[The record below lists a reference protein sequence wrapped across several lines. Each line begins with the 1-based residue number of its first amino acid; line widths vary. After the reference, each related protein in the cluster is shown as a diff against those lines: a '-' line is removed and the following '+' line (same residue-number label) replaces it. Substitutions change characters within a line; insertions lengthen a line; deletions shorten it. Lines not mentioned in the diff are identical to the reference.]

1 MNTPEYLQKQNLNMK
16 YPLIILFALA
26 IQTLFGQEITLSEAY
41 KKETIDKLS
50 VLMQDLY
57 IYPDIAKKTSEHL
70 YKQYEAGYFDKYK
83 DNETFATVLTES
95 VQSVNK
101 DKHMRIMSNAPY
113 IAPQNTLEAK
123 SAHRMGQIN
132 NYRSINHG
140 FKELKMLEGNVAY
153 LDLRMFASMDRAK
166 EMADAYM
173 KLLSLSDAVIIDLTN
188 NGGGDPSMVQY
199 LCSYFFDQ
207 KLHLNSLYYREGDRT
222 EEYWTLE
229 EVGGKKLVDIPLFIM
244 IGEETFSGAE
254 EFSYNMQ
261 TQKRATLIG
270 QTSAGAANPGGTRG
284 INEHLSV
291 FIPTGRAINP
301 VTHTSWEG
309 VGVQPEI
316 LTKKEETLEQALI
329 LAQKAADLLRKNK
342 LEKYIQ
348 LQQKLNQHL
357 DHYKQGE
364 SEINISTSIKNLV
377 DSGLFGEWDINT
389 LGYKYLTE
397 LNKPKMGLC
406 ILESNTI
413 HFPNSPNAFDSYGE
427 ALKLNGDLTAALESY
442 QKAVDIATE
451 NNDKN
456 LTYYKETLQKI
467 KNEINTDK

>member
-1 MNTPEYLQKQNLNMK
+1 MK
-16 YPLIILFALA
+16 HLFIILFALS
-26 IQTLFGQEITLSEAY
+26 IQALFSQETTLSAAY
-41 KKETIDKLS
+41 KKETIEILT
-50 VLMQDLY
+50 LLIQDFY
-57 IYPDIAKKTSEHL
+57 IYPNVAKKTSEHL
-70 YKQYEAGYFDKYK
+70 YKQYEAGYFDKCK

-101 DKHMRIMSNAPY
+101 DKHMRIMSNEPY
-113 IAPQNTLEAK
+113 IAPQNNLEAK

-132 NYRSINHG
+132 NYRSLNHG
-140 FKELKMLEGNVAY
+140 FKELKIMEGNVAY
-153 LDLRMFASMDRAK
+153 LDLRMFASMEKAK
-166 EMADAYM
+166 KIADAYM
-173 KLLSLSDAVIIDLTN
+173 KLLSLSDAVIIDLRH
-188 NGGGDPSMVQY
+188 NGGGNPSMVQY
-199 LCSYFFDQ
+199 LCSYFFDK

-222 EEYWTLE
+222 EEFWTLE

-284 INEHLSV
+284 INENLSV

-301 VTHTSWEG
+301 ITNTSWEG

-316 LTKKEETLEQALI
+316 RTKKEETLEQAHM
-329 LAQKAADLLRKNK
+329 LARKAADFLRKKK
-342 LEKYIQ
+342 LETYIQ

-357 DHYKQGE
+357 EHYKQGE
-364 SEINISTSIKNLV
+364 SEINVSTSIKNLV

-389 LGYKYLTE
+389 LGYQYMME
-397 LNKPKMGLC
+397 LKKPEMGLC
-406 ILESNTI
+406 ILKSNTI
-413 HFPNSPNAFDSYGE
+413 LFPNSPNVFDSYGE
-427 ALKLNGDLTAALESY
+427 ALKINGDLTSALVSY

-456 LTYYKETLQKI
+456 LTYYKEALQKI
-467 KNEINTDK
+467 KNELNTGK

>member
-1 MNTPEYLQKQNLNMK
+1 MK
-16 YPLIILFALA
+16 HLFIILFALS
-26 IQTLFGQEITLSEAY
+26 IQALFSQETILSAAY
-41 KKETIDKLS
+41 KKETIEKLT
-50 VLMQDLY
+50 LLIQDFY
-57 IYPDIAKKTSEHL
+57 IYPNVAKKTSEHL
-70 YKQYEAGYFDKYK
+70 YKQYEAGYFDKCK

-101 DKHMRIMSNAPY
+101 DKHMRIMSNEPY
-113 IAPQNTLEAK
+113 IAPQNNLEAK

-132 NYRSINHG
+132 NYRSLNHG
-140 FKELKMLEGNVAY
+140 FKELKIMEGNVAY
-153 LDLRMFASMDRAK
+153 LDLRMFAPMEKAK
-166 EMADAYM
+166 KIADAYM
-173 KLLSLSDAVIIDLTN
+173 KLLSLSDAVIIDLRH
-188 NGGGDPSMVQY
+188 NGGGNPSMVQY
-199 LCSYFFDQ
+199 LCSYFFDK

-222 EEYWTLE
+222 EEFWTLE

-284 INEHLSV
+284 INENLSV

-301 VTHTSWEG
+301 ITNTSWEG

-316 LTKKEETLEQALI
+316 RTKKEETLEQAHM
-329 LAQKAADLLRKNK
+329 LAQKAADFLRKNK
-342 LEKYIQ
+342 LETYIQ

-357 DHYKQGE
+357 EHYKQGE
-364 SEINISTSIKNLV
+364 SEINVSTSIKNLV

-389 LGYKYLTE
+389 LGYQYMME
-397 LNKPKMGLC
+397 LKKPEMGLC
-406 ILESNTI
+406 ILKSNTI
-413 HFPNSPNAFDSYGE
+413 LFPNSPNVFDSYGE
-427 ALKLNGDLTAALESY
+427 ALKINGDLTSALVSY

-456 LTYYKETLQKI
+456 LTYYKEALQKI
-467 KNEINTDK
+467 KNELNTGK

>member
-1 MNTPEYLQKQNLNMK
+1 MK
-16 YPLIILFALA
+16 YPLIILFGLT
-26 IQTLFGQEITLSEAY
+26 IQTLFGQEFTLSEAY

-50 VLMQDLY
+50 VLMLDLY

-70 YKQYEAGYFDKYK
+70 YKQYEAGYFDKFK

-153 LDLRMFASMDRAK
+153 LDLRMFAPMERAK
-166 EMADAYM
+166 EMTDAYM
-173 KLLSLSDAVIIDLTN
+173 RMLSLSDAVIIDLTQ

-199 LCSYFFDQ
+199 LCSYFFD
-207 KLHLNSLYYREGDRT
+207 KKIHLNSLYYREGDRT
-222 EEYWTLE
+222 EEFWILE
-229 EVGGKKLVDIPLFIM
+229 KVGGKKLVDIPLFIM
-244 IGEETFSGAE
+244 IGDETFSGAE

-301 VTHTSWEG
+301 ITNTSWEG

-316 LTKKEETLEQALI
+316 LTNKEETFDQALI
-329 LAQKAADLLRKNK
+329 LAQKAADSLRKNK
-342 LEKYIQ
+342 LETYIQ

-357 DHYKQGE
+357 KHFKQGE
-364 SEINISTSIKNLV
+364 SEININTSIKNLV

-389 LGYKYLTE
+389 LGYQYMTE
-397 LNKPKMGLC
+397 LNKPEIGLC
-406 ILESNTI
+406 ILKSNTI

-442 QKAVDIATE
+442 QKAVDKAIE

>member
-1 MNTPEYLQKQNLNMK
+1 MK
-16 YPLIILFALA
+16 YPLIILFGLT
-26 IQTLFGQEITLSEAY
+26 IQTLFGQEFTLSEAY
-41 KKETIDKLS
+41 KKETIEKLS
-50 VLMQDLY
+50 LLMQDLY
-57 IYPDIAKKTSEHL
+57 IYPDSAKKTSEHL

-153 LDLRMFASMDRAK
+153 LDLRMFAPMERAK
-166 EMADAYM
+166 EMTDAYM
-173 KLLSLSDAVIIDLTN
+173 RMLSLSDAVIIDLTQ

-199 LCSYFFDQ
+199 LCSYFFD
-207 KLHLNSLYYREGDRT
+207 KKIHLNSLYYREGDRT
-222 EEYWTLE
+222 EEFWILE
-229 EVGGKKLVDIPLFIM
+229 KVGGKKLVDIPLFIM
-244 IGEETFSGAE
+244 IGDETFSGAE

-301 VTHTSWEG
+301 ITNTSWEG

-316 LTKKEETLEQALI
+316 LTNKEETFDQALI
-329 LAQKAADLLRKNK
+329 LAQKAADSLRKNK
-342 LEKYIQ
+342 LETYIQ
-348 LQQKLNQHL
+348 LKQKLNQHL
-357 DHYKQGE
+357 EHYKQGE
-364 SEINISTSIKNLV
+364 SEINVSTSIKNLV

-389 LGYKYLTE
+389 LGYQYMME
-397 LNKPKMGLC
+397 LKKPEMGLC
-406 ILESNTI
+406 ILKSNTI
-413 HFPNSPNAFDSYGE
+413 LFPNSPNVFDSYGE
-427 ALKLNGDLTAALESY
+427 ALKINGDLTSALVSY

-456 LTYYKETLQKI
+456 LTYYKEALQKI
-467 KNEINTDK
+467 KNELNTGK

>member
-1 MNTPEYLQKQNLNMK
+1 MK
-16 YPLIILFALA
+16 HLFIILFALS
-26 IQTLFGQEITLSEAY
+26 IQALFSQETTLSAAY
-41 KKETIDKLS
+41 KKETIEILT
-50 VLMQDLY
+50 LLIQDFY
-57 IYPDIAKKTSEHL
+57 IYPNVAKKTSEHL
-70 YKQYEAGYFDKYK
+70 YKQYEAGYFDKCK

-101 DKHMRIMSNAPY
+101 DKHMRIMSNEPY
-113 IAPQNTLEAK
+113 IAPQNNLEAK

-132 NYRSINHG
+132 NYRSLNHG
-140 FKELKMLEGNVAY
+140 FKELKIMEGNVAY
-153 LDLRMFASMDRAK
+153 LDLRMFAPMEKAK
-166 EMADAYM
+166 KIADAYM
-173 KLLSLSDAVIIDLTN
+173 KLLSLSDAVIIDLRH
-188 NGGGDPSMVQY
+188 NGGGNPSMVQY
-199 LCSYFFDQ
+199 LCSYFFDK

-222 EEYWTLE
+222 EEFWTLE

-284 INEHLSV
+284 INENLSV

-301 VTHTSWEG
+301 ITNTSWEG

-316 LTKKEETLEQALI
+316 RTKKEETLEQAHM
-329 LAQKAADLLRKNK
+329 LAQKAADFLRKNK
-342 LEKYIQ
+342 LETYIQ
-348 LQQKLNQHL
+348 LKQKLNQHL
-357 DHYKQGE
+357 EHYKQGE
-364 SEINISTSIKNLV
+364 SEINVSTSIKNLV

-389 LGYKYLTE
+389 LGYQYMME
-397 LNKPKMGLC
+397 LKKPEMGLC
-406 ILESNTI
+406 ILKSNTI
-413 HFPNSPNAFDSYGE
+413 LFPNSPNVFDSYGE
-427 ALKLNGDLTAALESY
+427 ALKINGDLTSALVSY

-456 LTYYKETLQKI
+456 LTYYKEALQKI
-467 KNEINTDK
+467 KNELNTGK

>member
-1 MNTPEYLQKQNLNMK
+1 MK
-16 YPLIILFALA
+16 HLFIILFALS
-26 IQTLFGQEITLSEAY
+26 IQALFSQETILSAAY
-41 KKETIDKLS
+41 KKETIEKLT
-50 VLMQDLY
+50 LLIQDFY
-57 IYPDIAKKTSEHL
+57 IYPNVAKKTSEHL
-70 YKQYEAGYFDKYK
+70 YKQYEAGYFDKCK

-101 DKHMRIMSNAPY
+101 DKHMRIMSNEPY
-113 IAPQNTLEAK
+113 IAPQNNLEAK

-132 NYRSINHG
+132 NYRSLNHG
-140 FKELKMLEGNVAY
+140 FKELKIMEGNVAY
-153 LDLRMFASMDRAK
+153 LDLRMFAPMERAK
-166 EMADAYM
+166 EIADAYM
-173 KLLSLSDAVIIDLTN
+173 KLLSLSEAVIIDLRH
-188 NGGGDPSMVQY
+188 NGGGNPSMVQY
-199 LCSYFFDQ
+199 LCSYFFDK

-222 EEYWTLE
+222 EEFWTLE

-284 INEHLSV
+284 INENLSV

-301 VTHTSWEG
+301 ITNTSWEG

-316 LTKKEETLEQALI
+316 RTKKEETLEQAHM
-329 LAQKAADLLRKNK
+329 LAQKAADFLRKNK
-342 LEKYIQ
+342 LETYIQ

-357 DHYKQGE
+357 EHYKQGE
-364 SEINISTSIKNLV
+364 SEINVSTSIKNLV

-389 LGYKYLTE
+389 LGYQYMME
-397 LNKPKMGLC
+397 LKKPEMGLC
-406 ILESNTI
+406 ILKSNTI
-413 HFPNSPNAFDSYGE
+413 LFPNSPNVFDSYGE
-427 ALKLNGDLTAALESY
+427 ALKINGDLTSALVSY

-456 LTYYKETLQKI
+456 LTYYKEALQKI
-467 KNEINTDK
+467 KNELNTGK